1 MPAESENA
9 QMKFA
14 QHQTG
19 FTLTRPFGSVASV
32 EKTQNIHMRAMS
44 RVKARL

>member
-1 MPAESENA
+1 MLGVSEKA

-19 FTLTRPFGSVASV
+19 FTLTRPFGGVASA
-32 EKTQNIHMRAMS
+32 EKTQNIHMRAMPM
-44 RVKARL
+44 VKARL